1 MEDNLSRFTN
11 LYSLSK
17 TLRFELQP
25 IGKTLDNINANG
37 FLANDAHRAE
47 SYKKVKKL
55 IDEYHKDFIESVL
68 GDFKLNSEYLQL
80 YYELYSQATKDKQ
93 FKDIQDKLRKA
104 IAGAL
109 KGDVRYKTIDKKELI
124 RQDMK
129 EFINNDT
136 DKALLDEFYEFTTY
150 FTGFHE
156 NRKNMYSDEA
166 KSTAIAY
173 RLIHDNLPKFIDNMA
188 VFEKIARTSVADNFS
203 AIYKAFEEYL
213 NVNSINEMFALDYYS
228 VVLTQ
233 SQIEVYNSI
242 IGGRTLEDGTKIQG
256 INEYVNLYNQQNKN
270 VCQN

>member
-1 MEDNLSRFTN
+1 MEEFTN

-25 IGKTLDNINANG
+25 IGKTLENINANG
-37 FLANDAHRAE
+37 FLINDAHRAE

-55 IDEYHKDFIESVL
+55 IDNYHKDFIESVL
-68 GDFKLNSEYLQL
+68 GEFKLNAEHLLS
-80 YYELYSQATKDKQ
+80 YYDLYSQTTKDKQ
-93 FKDIQDKLRKA
+93 FKDVQDKLRKA
-104 IAGAL
+104 IASAL
-109 KGDVRYKTIDKKELI
+109 KGDDRYKTIDKKELI

-129 EFINNDT
+129 KFLNNDT

-188 VFEKIARTSVADNFS
+188 VYEKIAST
-203 AIYKAFEEYL
+203 
-213 NVNSINEMFALDYYS
+213 
-228 VVLTQ
+228 TP
-233 SQIEVYNSI
+233 
-242 IGGRTLEDGTKIQG
+242 
-256 INEYVNLYNQQNKN
+256 
-270 VCQN
+270 